1 VAKQIEHTIPPFEDG
16 GDLAKSHIPPGANSV
31 VNGVVYGE
39 REVPVTQTVNGVT
52 RPAGTVTVPTTSG
65 KAG

>member
-1 VAKQIEHTIPPFEDG
+1 MAKQIEHTIPPFKDG

-31 VNGVVYGE
+31 VNGVAQAL
-39 REVPVTQTVNGVT
+39 REVAMTQTVNGVT
-52 RPAGTVTVPTTSG
+52 RPAGTVTVPTSR